1 MNDAIY
7 GRSFG
12 GFGAFGGSGYGVRS
26 YSGGGVT
33 ASAAVASYSSNTAL
47 ATAAGGSVLN
57 LALFWHINN
66 GIREI
71 LADYVHH
78 EMTRNV
84 ILVYLRLFLIIAAK
98 DVFVSLVF

>member
-7 GRSFG
+7 RRSFG
-12 GFGAFGGSGYGVRS
+12 GIGAFGGSGCGVRS

-33 ASAAVASYSSNTAL
+33 AGAVASYSSNTAL
-47 ATAAGGSVLN
+47 ANAAGGSVLN